1 MNKPLS
7 FLKRVIFKNFALLI
21 SIQLCRSLI
30 QTRMQAPS
38 LQLYETRDE
47 SRDSLDWL
55 VLNTYFSTREVI
67 FSSFTSNL
75 SDVRNLKRSKE
86 REPPLKKN

>member
-1 MNKPLS
+1 M
-7 FLKRVIFKNFALLI
+7 
-21 SIQLCRSLI
+21 CRSLI
-30 QTRMQAPS
+30 QTKMQAPS

-47 SRDSLDWL
+47 TRDSLDWL